1 MQSVKDKADKAMNN
15 RDSLSSRVID
25 RKKTLHESDQAL
37 ADVLRRQRREE
48 SNDGDDIMDKMRAE
62 TRQDMRDVNPL
73 ESQQKSRT
81 IDAKPVQ
88 PSMMKNKLM
97 GNSNNNKMGGGQQ
110 RKVRGMMGLAI
121 QQQKNMAVD
130 AV

>member
-1 MQSVKDKADKAMNN
+1 
-15 RDSLSSRVID
+15 
-25 RKKTLHESDQAL
+25 
-37 ADVLRRQRREE
+37 
-48 SNDGDDIMDKMRAE
+48 MDKMRAE

-88 PSMMKNKLM
+88 SSMMKKKLM